1 MWSPRARS
9 SERQGILRTVDCD
22 HYRAIPLSDGVHVL
36 FTDPTSGLLCLGSD
50 APLGGPTKLM
60 RKFVFL
66 PPGYVSTT
74 TKLLPA
80 CYSAAQELQWG
91 VRVVVAYVDGSLV
104 LFNIPSDCFNHI
116 KQIRNTADIWDEQ
129 AGIVAQSDLLMDVM
143 MDLQR
148 TSEEAAGDNPEAEM
162 HSQTHTHSRP
172 LRTIQVPG
180 VRIASL
186 EGRVDDIA
194 VSCFRCKLSSRV
206 SLVC

>member
-50 APLGGPTKLM
+50 APLGGPTKLI

-66 PPGYVSTT
+66 PPGYISTT

-104 LFNIPSDCFNHI
+104 LFNIPSDCFNHV
-116 KQIRNTADIWDEQ
+116 KQISNTPDIWDEQ
-129 AGIVAQSDLLMDVM
+129 AGVVAQSDLLMDVM

-148 TSEEAAGDNPEAEM
+148 TSEEATRDNPEAEM
-162 HSQTHTHSRP
+162 HSQTHTHARP

-180 VRIASL
+180 VRITNL

-194 VSCFRCKLSSRV
+194 VSCFHCKLSSRMI
-206 SLVC
+206 LVC